1 MFNTEYLL
9 DYQDASIHDMKSTIA
24 QLEFVGQ
31 QKDDELEARRDTM
44 EYCKGKVEFFNII
57 K

>member
-24 QLEFVGQ
+24 HLEFVVQ
-31 QKDDELEARRDTM
+31 QKDDEIKALRDTI
-44 EYCKGKVEFFNII
+44 EYYKGKVEFFNMI

>member
-9 DYQDASIHDMKSTIA
+9 DYQDVSIHDMKSTIA
-24 QLEFVGQ
+24 HLEFVVQ
-31 QKDDELEARRDTM
+31 QKDDEIKALRDTI
-44 EYCKGKVEFFNII
+44 EYYKGKVEFFNII